1 MAAVSRG
8 LGAPSTTS
16 SDYSDLHLNWNCIY
30 FSDALNNYYL
40 YYQWKH
46 CYYFY
51 FKFVAVGVELGGGD
65 STLSG

>member
-16 SDYSDLHLNWNCIY
+16 SDYFTLHLNWNCIY
-30 FSDALNNYYL
+30 FSDALNYYYL

-46 CYYFY
+46 WYYFY
-51 FKFVAVGVELGGGD
+51 FKFVAVGAELGGGG